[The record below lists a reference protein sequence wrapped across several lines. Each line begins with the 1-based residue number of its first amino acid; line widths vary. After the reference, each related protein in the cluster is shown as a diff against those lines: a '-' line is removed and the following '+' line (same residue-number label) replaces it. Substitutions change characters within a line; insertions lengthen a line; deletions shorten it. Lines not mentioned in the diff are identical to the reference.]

1 MFLTVVVVSPVIV
14 ILIPRRQS
22 PPLLLCSLGGFLV
35 GLVEP
40 PVLPGADVG
49 RELCALGGLEG
60 SDRIMRRD
68 MRRVVR
74 RAELGGSGVV
84 EGVGEFLAGGDV
96 EHFSEF
102 GALGDTYGWSSL
114 FVSSMFLIVMKV
126 IGCRYGGGG
135 AYTRS
140 TSMCTRCILL

>member
-1 MFLTVVVVSPVIV
+1 MIV

-22 PPLLLCSLGGFLV
+22 PPLLLCSLGGLLV

-40 PVLPGADVG
+40 PVLAGADVG

-74 RAELGGSGVV
+74 RAELGGAGVV
-84 EGVGEFLAGGDV
+84 EGVGELLTGGDV

-102 GALGDTYGWSSL
+102 GALGDTDGWSRL
-114 FVSSMFLIVMKV
+114 FISFIP
-126 IGCRYGGGG
+126 CDEGG
-135 AYTRS
+135 
-140 TSMCTRCILL
+140 